1 MRGTRVGS
9 RKKLR
14 NTNLVDIV
22 STIALAKFWRIDNA
36 VLESQPNLVAIYYL
50 MPRKSLCLLNIFL
63 ARGLVSV
70 LLRVMAH
77 NKRGMEA
84 CAVP

>member
-1 MRGTRVGS
+1 LVAE
-9 RKKLR
+9 KKLR
-14 NTNLVDIV
+14 NTNLVDSV
-22 STIALAKFWRIDNA
+22 SSIALAKFWRIDNA

-50 MPRKSLCLLNIFL
+50 MPRKSLCFLNIFP

-77 NKRGMEA
+77 NNRGMEA
-84 CAVP
+84 CAVQ